1 MIPDNLTQDAPALQN
16 PDQNSA
22 AVAEQKAH
30 DMMEI
35 ALAFIQLM
43 ATEIELLKLRKIS
56 ELSALQP
63 EKVALSDL
71 YRAHMNEVVA
81 TPGFFGEIDPAVRGE
96 LKRLA
101 TQLEATARENEHRVR
116 SALELNTKLMDRIAA
131 IAQQNRPMAS
141 GYTNTGARQTSS
153 PHRGYA
159 QAPVTLNQQF

>member
-1 MIPDNLTQDAPALQN
+1 MIPHNLSQNAPTPQDPVSV
-16 PDQNSA
+16 P
-22 AVAEQKAH
+22 EQKAH
-30 DMMEI
+30 QMMEI

-63 EKVALSDL
+63 EKTALSDL
-71 YRAHMNEVVA
+71 YRAQMNEVAA
-81 TPGFFGEIDPAVRGE
+81 TPGLFDAIDPAVRAE

-101 TQLEATARENEHRVR
+101 TQLEATARENERRVR
-116 SALELNTKLMDRIAA
+116 SALDLNTKLMDRIAA

-141 GYTNTGARQTSS
+141 GYTNTGARQTAS